1 MNILITSTSLQDT
14 PGSHIDLLKKKS
26 WNLFYLRGPLT
37 ADILINYQNKINGI
51 ICGDD
56 EINRE
61 VLDRWSKENFYGISK
76 YGIGLDKIDL
86 EYAKKVGIKV
96 KNCHGVNSD
105 TVAEHVFAKILSYS
119 KNLFE
124 NYNNTKK
131 GDWKRFA
138 GYDIKNKTI
147 MILGFGAIGKRVAC
161 LAEAFKMK
169 VIVVD
174 PFVDTDKYD
183 SFNNISDAISDVDFL
198 TLHTNL
204 NKSTFELVNKNS
216 LSKCNEKLVIINTS
230 RGHVVSEI
238 DIISMLKE
246 KKIQAYLTD
255 VIQEEP
261 MTKDNIIY
269 NSHSEIFI
277 SPHTASRT
285 IDNVQNQAIESI
297 ENMEQ
302 LINEK
307 NS

>member
-1 MNILITSTSLQDT
+1 MNILITSTSFQDT
-14 PGSHIDLLKKKS
+14 PGAHIDLLRTKS

-37 ADILINYQNKINGI
+37 ADILVNYKEKINGI

-56 EINRE
+56 EISKE
-61 VLDRWSKENFYGISK
+61 VLDKWSGDCFHGISK

-86 EYAKKVGIKV
+86 EHAKKVGIKV
-96 KNCHGVNSD
+96 RNCQGVNSD

-124 NYNNTKK
+124 HYNNTKQGK
-131 GDWKRFA
+131 WERFA

-147 MILGFGAIGKRVAC
+147 MIVGFGAIGKRVAS

-169 VIVVD
+169 VIIVD
-174 PFVDTDKYD
+174 PFVDTNKYD
-183 SFNNISDAISDVDFL
+183 LYKNISDAIAHVDFL

-204 NKSTFELVNKNS
+204 NKSTFELVNRSS
-216 LSKCNEKLVIINTS
+216 LSKCNQKLVVINTS
-230 RGHVVSEI
+230 RGHVVSEVDMI
-238 DIISMLKE
+238 AMLKE
-246 KKIQAYLTD
+246 NKIQAYLAD
-255 VIQEEP
+255 VLREEP
-261 MTKDNIIY
+261 MMKN
-269 NSHSEIFI
+269 NAMSNGHSQIFI

-285 IDNVQNQAIESI
+285 IDNVELQAIESI
-297 ENMEQ
+297 ENMDQ